1 MTAPG
6 LKERK
11 NSWLIGKCWFCFIHN
26 KDLHLIFFPK
36 YYSIKWQNCT
46 WTTTWTII
54 SNSVNYP
61 NSLPETGF
69 SMIYGVFL
77 SVSFS
82 SNKPLLI
89 TCNLLLFFLPC
100 PLHWFLMYQ
109 NTMMSGKENQ
119 GAKWGDEGW
128 RKKRSDEDVG
138 GDARKGGRF
147 TTADKVKNI
156 RDRTYVH
163 QLGEKVHAIPG

>member
-1 MTAPG
+1 
-6 LKERK
+6 
-11 NSWLIGKCWFCFIHN
+11 
-26 KDLHLIFFPK
+26 
-36 YYSIKWQNCT
+36 
-46 WTTTWTII
+46 
-54 SNSVNYP
+54 
-61 NSLPETGF
+61 
-69 SMIYGVFL
+69 
-77 SVSFS
+77 
-82 SNKPLLI
+82 
-89 TCNLLLFFLPC
+89 
-100 PLHWFLMYQ
+100 MYQ

-156 RDRTYVH
+156 RDRTHVH